1 MKSYT
6 KKQNRKFIIEQL
18 IKIADDEKI
27 DVGVRATAF
36 GMLARI
42 FGIPSEHSGVRARVE
57 NGQASPIRG
66 AIRERVEGGS
76 DEIRRVP
83 CRD

>member
-1 MKSYT
+1 MKNCT
-6 KKQNRKFIIEQL
+6 KKQIRKFIIEQL
-18 IKIADDEKI
+18 VEIADSKKVETRLR
-27 DVGVRATAF
+27 VEAF

-42 FGIPSEHSGVRARVE
+42 FGIPAGHKSGVRARVE

-66 AIRERVEGGS
+66 SVRERVEGGS
-76 DEIRRVP
+76 DIPRVP